1 MGLIDIIKNI
11 ISGGK
16 KIDIKRLPSQ
26 GYFYP
31 IDFEIKLLRECA
43 TRLNATNDEVENE
56 ISKIKGL
63 FNHCSTAEDVL
74 DTICEKDFCCGYEDW
89 LYEDLLGNIK
99 GLIKE

>member
-1 MGLIDIIKNI
+1 MKNEIIKLVSENFET
-11 ISGGK
+11 
-16 KIDIKRLPSQ
+16 IKHNK
-26 GYFYP
+26 

-43 TRLNATNDEVENE
+43 TRLNATNDALENE

>member
-1 MGLIDIIKNI
+1 MKNEIIKLVNENFET
-11 ISGGK
+11 
-16 KIDIKRLPSQ
+16 IKHNK
-26 GYFYP
+26 

-43 TRLNATNDEVENE
+43 THLNATNDEVENE
-56 ISKIKGL
+56 ISKINGL